1 MLPGGL
7 ADNYNLCYDYLRG
20 YFPESTRTRHEMD
33 NSEYNYLP
41 TFWCGIFKHLEIA
54 LFKIYH
60 MV

>member
-1 MLPGGL
+1 
-7 ADNYNLCYDYLRG
+7 
-20 YFPESTRTRHEMD
+20 MD

-41 TFWCGIFKHLEIA
+41 TFWCGIFKHIEIA